1 MSSKDFV
8 ASSGEVGDGN
18 QLNTLIRMCQT
29 LKAVFRA
36 RIETWWCNMTDPFE
50 RGPAPSVD
58 IRESF

>member
-1 MSSKDFV
+1 M

-29 LKAVFRA
+29 
-36 RIETWWCNMTDPFE
+36 RIETWWCNKADPFE
-50 RGPAPSVD
+50 RGPTPSVD